1 MFNKFIWIK
10 RNSLSPEFCSH
21 IIDKFEKDSR
31 KHQGYSNFSINLDI
45 KRSTD
50 LHISN
55 YKDEWKEEDN
65 ILFTSLTEAIKEY
78 VMIHKKLSITHDKG
92 YQIQR
97 TRPGEFYDWHHDF
110 YSNSTDGFRVLTY
123 IWYLND
129 IQEGGYT
136 EFIDGTRIQPET
148 GKLLLFPATWTYI
161 HRGVTPEKETKYIC
175 TGWLCNR
182 NES

>member
-1 MFNKFIWIK
+1 MFDKFIWIK
-10 RNSLSPEFCSH
+10 QNSLSPEFCSH
-21 IIDKFEKDSR
+21 LIQKFEKDNR
-31 KHQGYSNFSINLDI
+31 KHQGYAGFSLNL
-45 KRSTD
+45 KVKQSYD
-50 LHISN
+50 LHISTKQDW
-55 YKDEWKEEDN
+55 KDEDHTLFLSLKEA
-65 ILFTSLTEAIKEY
+65 TEEY
-78 VMIHKKLSITHDKG
+78 TKIHKKISISHDKG

-97 TRPGEFYDWHHDF
+97 TRPGEFYDWHDDS

-175 TGWLCNR
+175 TGWMCNR